1 MSILQELEDS
11 LLSDS
16 PVWMEFLYRYD
27 PKKKQ
32 IFAFYEGDEDPSFY
46 RQFIIKILNSEY
58 ELEEIIAGCK
68 NNVLKLQK
76 SIDWDR
82 YNAKQLAFFVDRD
95 LSFWLGQPLEYG
107 GNVFVTDEYSV
118 ENYICNSHM
127 FRVWLQRFEGFSRA
141 SKKEIDY
148 MMDIYEGIKP
158 VFETYMKPI
167 MAKAVVAK
175 RHNPDIAL
183 KKYKPSFE
191 FFNNDDDVNFN
202 ITNQN
207 IINDKWDLSDEDDEE
222 VQYQVQEFDEHG
234 DYYFVRGKWFLL
246 FMLQLGEHMRLNG
259 DFFAPSLDKKG
270 KLSPTCAVSTSQGL
284 TALAPNWES
293 EPPRRLQTFLN
304 VTYGEYMAV

>member
-46 RQFIIKILNSEY
+46 RQFIIKISNSEY

-68 NNVLKLQK
+68 NNVIKLQQ
-76 SIDWDR
+76 SIDWGR
-82 YNAKQLAFFVDRD
+82 YNIKQIAFFVDRD
-95 LSFWLGQPLEYG
+95 LSFWLDQPYEYG
-107 GNVFVTDEYSV
+107 ENVFVTDEYSV

-141 SKKEIDY
+141 SKKEIDD
-148 MMDIYEGIKP
+148 MINIYEGMKP
-158 VFETYMKPI
+158 VFEALMKPI

-175 RHNPDIAL
+175 RHNSDVAL
-183 KKYKPSFE
+183 KEYKPAFE
-191 FFNNDDDVNFN
+191 FINDSDHVNLN
-202 ITNQN
+202 ITNQEAMN
-207 IINDKWDLSDEDDEE
+207 NKWDLSDKDDEE
-222 VQYQVQEFDEHG
+222 VQQQVKKFDEYG
-234 DYYFVRGKWFLL
+234 KNYFVRGKWFLL

-259 DFFAPSLDKKG
+259 DFFAPSLGKTG
-270 KLSPTCAVSTSQGL
+270 KLSPTCAVSPAQGI
-284 TALAPNWES
+284 TALAPNWEG
-293 EPPRRLQTFLN
+293 EVPIRLQAFLKS
-304 VTYGEYMAV
+304 TYGAYMAV